1 VDESVLVRA
10 SAPPDAVVPWGPG
23 VDDVADVR
31 LGADDRPLLLVLHG
45 GFWRPAYD
53 RSHLG
58 PMTEAL
64 NAAGWTVAAP
74 EYRRIP
80 GDPDA
85 TVEDVR
91 VALRVL
97 PVELRGRHDGRVVVL
112 GHSAGGHLALWAASG
127 APAAG
132 LVATIG
138 LAAVA
143 DLAAADRER
152 LGSGAVAAFLGGP
165 AVARA
170 DLDPARAVSAAR
182 PVTLVHGSRDAV
194 VPVSQSRAYAA
205 AHPGTDLVEVPEAG
219 HYAVIDPLSAAW
231 PAVLDAV
238 RAAVGPGG

>member
-10 SAPPDAVVPWGPG
+10 SSPPDAVVPWGPG
-23 VDDVADVR
+23 DDDVADVR
-31 LGADDRPLLLVLHG
+31 LGADDRPLLVVLHG

-53 RSHLG
+53 RAHLG

-85 TVEDVR
+85 TAEDVR

-112 GHSAGGHLALWAASG
+112 GHSAGGHLALWAASA

-152 LGSGAVAAFLGGP
+152 LGTGAVAAFLGGP

-170 DLDPARAVSAAR
+170 DLDPARAVSSAR

-194 VPVSQSRAYAA
+194 VPVSQSRGYAA
-205 AHPGTDLVEVPEAG
+205 AHPRTDLVEVPDAG